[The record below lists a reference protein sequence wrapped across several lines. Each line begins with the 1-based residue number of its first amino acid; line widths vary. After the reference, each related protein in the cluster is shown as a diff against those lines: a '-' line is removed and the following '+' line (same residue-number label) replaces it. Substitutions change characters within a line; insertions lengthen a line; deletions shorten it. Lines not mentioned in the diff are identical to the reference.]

1 MPKSISFLF
10 TFTVD
15 PQKPEIHIVNETSNY
30 YIMEGKDFSLPYNVI
45 YYPDLNLEWRRSKDD
60 TEYELIYN
68 CSHKLT
74 ATQIC
79 KDHEGKENISKTS
92 FEVKGLKYPQDNY
105 YYQCYASNKHGNDST
120 TFRLQVYGNLN
131 MLT

>member
-15 PQKPEIHIVNETSNY
+15 PQKPEIHIVNEQSNY
-30 YIMEGKDFSLPYNVI
+30 YIMEGKDFSLLYNVT
-45 YYPDLNLEWRRSKDD
+45 YYPDLNLKWWRSKDD
-60 TEYELIYN
+60 KKYELIYG
-68 CSHKLT
+68 CSK
-74 ATQIC
+74 TQIC
-79 KDHEGKENISKTS
+79 QNHDGNISRTS
-92 FEVKGLKYPQDNY
+92 FEIKKLKYPQDNY
-105 YYQCYASNKHGNDST
+105 YYQCYASNKYGNHSK